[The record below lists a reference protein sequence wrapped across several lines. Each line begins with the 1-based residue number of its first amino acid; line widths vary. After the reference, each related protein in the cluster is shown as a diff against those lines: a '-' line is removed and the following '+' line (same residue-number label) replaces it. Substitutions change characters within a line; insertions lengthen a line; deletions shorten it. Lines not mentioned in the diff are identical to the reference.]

1 MALGCFFPLIGAH
14 KVLAA
19 YGCLIPRLVTG
30 RFDPQLHKAVWPST
44 GNYCRGGIAIS
55 RILGCRG
62 IAVLPER
69 MSEERFDWLRAWTPR
84 PEDIVRTPGSE
95 SNVKEIYDK
104 CAELARDPD
113 NVILNQFAEFG
124 NYVAHYTCTGPALA
138 QVFDAAQTMRPRLRL
153 AAFVA
158 ASGSA
163 GTLAAGDYLKKVRGA
178 RVIAAEASECPT
190 LLRNGFGEHNI
201 QGIGDK
207 HVPYIHNVMNTD
219 IVVGVS
225 DRSTGSL
232 DLLFNSETGLSYL
245 TGRRHIDPELLSGL
259 KLIGLSGIA
268 NLVAAIK
275 TAKRLDLGEEDAIVT
290 VATDSAALYGSE
302 RCKFLTANY
311 PDGFDTVSAGEVFGQ
326 HLLGAAD
333 NDVLELTHN
342 ERSRIFNLGY
352 YTWVEQQGVPV
363 EALRTA
369 ARPRVLGGA
378 AACCTGLGHADRRV
392 QCCRRLGGRFLT
404 LAYTELRRRT
414 GERDRS
420 LREKVMSL
428 EEAAALVPDGA
439 SVGIGGSTLSRTP
452 MAMIWALIRA
462 GRKDLV
468 CSRSITSSEGELL
481 FASGASRHI
490 LTSWFSQGIVW
501 GVSRVM
507 RLYTEGQ
514 RARFEEWSHLAM
526 GLRFRAGAMGVP
538 FLPMRS
544 MMGSDVIETI
554 ARHAADRL
562 PVHWREAGAGSGAEP
577 GFRADPRPALRR
589 LWQCADRRPAVHGP

>member
-1 MALGCFFPLIGAH
+1 MSDGIISTIVDRVVRDRAARWLGRAGVQLPTFAELTDPSRIPQTTRNALRSVAPDRPEPANLFRMHWYNDITRTSFAATPSHLVFPPSLTGVRSPILMALGCFFPLIGAH

-62 IAVLPER
+62 IAVLPQG

-95 SNVKEIYDK
+95 SSVKEIYDK
-104 CAELARDPD
+104 CSELARDPD

-124 NYVAHYTCTGPALA
+124 NYVAHYACTGPALA

-163 GTLAAGDYLKKVRGA
+163 GTLAAGDYLKTVRGA
-178 RVIAAEASECPT
+178 RIIAAEASECPT
-190 LLRNGFGEHNI
+190 LLRNGFGEHNV

-225 DRSTGSL
+225 DRCTGGL

-245 TGRRHIDPELLSGL
+245 GGRRHIDPELLSGL

-275 TAKRLDLGEEDAIVT
+275 TAKRLDFGEDDAIVT
-290 VATDSAALYGSE
+290 VATDSAALYSSE

-333 NDVLELTHN
+333 SDLLELTHN
-342 ERSRIFNLGY
+342 ERARIFNLGY

-363 EALRTA
+363 EAFE
-369 ARPRVLGGA
+369 
-378 AACCTGLGHADRRV
+378 RRRA
-392 QCCRRLGGRFLT
+392 QGFW
-404 LAYTELRRRT
+404 TEL
-414 GERDRS
+414 
-420 LREKVMSL
+420 
-428 EEAAALVPDGA
+428 
-439 SVGIGGSTLSRTP
+439 
-452 MAMIWALIRA
+452 
-462 GRKDLV
+462 
-468 CSRSITSSEGELL
+468 
-481 FASGASRHI
+481 
-490 LTSWFSQGIVW
+490 Q
-501 GVSRVM
+501 
-507 RLYTEGQ
+507 
-514 RARFEEWSHLAM
+514 
-526 GLRFRAGAMGVP
+526 
-538 FLPMRS
+538 
-544 MMGSDVIETI
+544 
-554 ARHAADRL
+554 HAAPAWDML
-562 PVHWREAGAGSGAEP
+562 IDEFNAVAGLEK
-577 GFRADPRPALRR
+577 GF
-589 LWQCADRRPAVHGP
+589 